1 MKKIKQDLNVF
12 GHKIEKCSLEP
23 LTGAYRDGCCN
34 TGPSDYG
41 THSVCAV
48 VDDKFLRFSK
58 LMGSDLVSDNP
69 KYNFK
74 GLKPGD
80 KWCLCVSRWIQAYN
94 AGCAPKVIL
103 ESTNIKTLE
112 YISLNELSNYS
123 INYQE

>member
-1 MKKIKQDLNVF
+1 
-12 GHKIEKCSLEP
+12 
-23 LTGAYRDGCCN
+23 
-34 TGPSDYG
+34 
-41 THSVCAV
+41 
-48 VDDKFLRFSK
+48 
-58 LMGSDLVSDNP
+58 MGNDLVSDNP

-123 INYQE
+123 INHQE

>member
-34 TGPSDYG
+34 TGPDDYG

-48 VDDKFLRFSK
+48 VDNKFLKYSRE
-58 LMGSDLVSDNP
+58 MGNDLTIDDP
-69 KYNFK
+69 RYNFK
-74 GLKPGD
+74 GLKAGD
-80 KWCLCVSRWIQAYN
+80 KWCLCVNRWVQAYN

-103 ESTNIKTLE
+103 ESTNIKTLD
-112 YISLNELSNYS
+112 YINLKALSKFKY
-123 INYQE
+123 

>member
-1 MKKIKQDLNVF
+1 MKKNKQDLNVF

-58 LMGSDLVSDNP
+58 LMGNDLVSDNP

-80 KWCLCVSRWIQAYN
+80 KWCLCVFPDGFKPITLVVLQKLYLN
-94 AGCAPKVIL
+94 QQTLKHL
-103 ESTNIKTLE
+103 NI
-112 YISLNELSNYS
+112 
-123 INYQE
+123 